1 MSDAKPSPFAIW
13 GPFAALHLIGLPLA
27 GIAGY
32 FGAQS
37 FGPANGTLIGLAIA
51 FLFIGLGI
59 WHLVRMWMQ

>member
-1 MSDAKPSPFAIW
+1 MSEAKPSPVTIW
-13 GPFAALHLIGLPLA
+13 GPFAAFHLIGLPLA

-37 FGPANGTLIGLAIA
+37 FGPANGMLIGLATA

-59 WHLVRMWMQ
+59 WHLARTLMR